1 MSETSPA
8 KYGVIL
14 GIWDT
19 HFQCHASKTGKKGKS
34 AHKDQRLDQWYGVVE
49 ESQGCYI
56 IKREGNCGI
65 RNPILNFTHFW
76 KVEGFGRVRRRGFGR
91 TCYQG
96 GGHCQGMTYPKG
108 DQIKWFWPPFLNVV
122 NIFFCIHPLA
132 MLLGNHFTIGFGYF
146 VSIFIS
152 TQPLL
157 QHIKNCQNVIFLSW
171 SP

>member
-65 RNPILNFTHFW
+65 RKPILNFTHFC
-76 KVEGFGRVRRRGFGR
+76 KVGGFGGVRRGGRGR
-91 TCYQG
+91 NWYQG
-96 GGHCQGMTYPKG
+96 GQTLSGYDISKGWSNQVILTPFFECCKYFFLHTPSSDAPGEPLYNWIWLFCFYFHIYSTSSTTYQKLS
-108 DQIKWFWPPFLNVV
+108 K
-122 NIFFCIHPLA
+122 C
-132 MLLGNHFTIGFGYF
+132 YF
-146 VSIFIS
+146 S
-152 TQPLL
+152 
-157 QHIKNCQNVIFLSW
+157 
-171 SP
+171 